1 MITAEIIADSKC
13 LTSGQRITTMQ
24 LRYPRIIHAEFMTH
38 RVFSRNASSSRAI
51 PVAKLIEEA
60 RTNPAMP
67 VRFGANQRGMQDK
80 GGDYEAVL
88 DVYVGG
94 CGFRSMDPEEAWRF
108 AAIQAADIAESFDEA
123 GYHKQVANRLLE
135 PFTHINV
142 VVTST
147 SWANFYALRCH
158 ADADPTM
165 KALADAMWEAHQ
177 ASTPLVLSRH
187 DWHLPYITEWDRE
200 NMSTIQLLI
209 SSAARCARVSYSNHN
224 GSSPSFQDDLAL
236 YEKLVTADLVHASP
250 LEHQAMPDPDGFQEN
265 LWGNFQG
272 FIQYRKTV
280 PNEAIND

>member
-67 VRFGANQRGMQDK
+67 SRFGANQRGMQDK
-80 GGDYEAVL
+80 GGEHEAL
-88 DVYVGG
+88 INGLT
-94 CGFRSMDPEEAWRF
+94 PEEFWRW
-108 AAIQAADIAESFDEA
+108 AARQAADIALAYEQA
-123 GYHKQVANRLLE
+123 GYHKQVVNRILE

-147 SWANFYALRCH
+147 HWANFYALRCH

-187 DWHLPYITEWDRE
+187 DWHLPYISEWDRE